1 MGEFYSCF
9 YSLADSR
16 IYPLGVRSKVKLP
29 PEVEG
34 SSQMDGNYHIA
45 LKRGAWKKEEDM
57 TTNVN
62 SVRIS
67 SFLGHI

>member
-1 MGEFYSCF
+1 MGEFRSCF

-16 IYPLGVRSKVKLP
+16 IYPLGVRSEVQLP
-29 PEVEG
+29 PEVGG
-34 SSQMDGNYHIA
+34 SPQMDGKYHVA
-45 LKRGAWKKEEDM
+45 LKRGAWKKEENM
-57 TTNVN
+57 TTKVN